1 MGRMNRIFFLDT
13 FFIFGLTGSG
23 LFGNAVKIIFLAR
36 WAAGRPAGSQR
47 FLPFMATMIT
57 LKTARRTDNL
67 VTATFDIDG
76 FAVNQGIGHRAAG
89 LLYNTPECCPG
100 NTHVATGFLVGHPL
114 QVR

>member
-1 MGRMNRIFFLDT
+1 MNRIFFLDT

-76 FAVNQGIGHRAAG
+76 FAVNQGIGHRAPG
-89 LLYNTPECCPG
+89 PERGRHRAVEAEDIGQHNQP
-100 NTHVATGFLVGHPL
+100 HRYH
-114 QVR
+114 RR